1 MAIGR
6 VTAGHS
12 IRSPVRRFAPT
23 LAAFVLAAAGCGGD
37 DPPDEKTLTAV
48 PGGAIGMVARDYEF
62 DPVAIE
68 LEGPGQLGLDIVNQ
82 GSLAHNLKLTK
93 DGEEIAGTPVFEAG
107 RSEVLQVDVESGEYE
122 YVCTVGDHADR
133 GMKGELRVN

>member
-23 LAAFVLAAAGCGGD
+23 LAAFVLASGCGGD

-48 PGGAIGMVARDYEF
+48 PGGAIGMVAREYEF

-68 LEGPGQLGLDIVNQ
+68 LERPGQLGLAIVNQ

-93 DGEEIAGTPVFEAG
+93 DGEEVAGTPVLDAG
-107 RSEVLQVDVESGEYE
+107 RSDVLHVDVESGEYE

-133 GMKGELRVN
+133 GMKGQLRVN